1 MINLSIQKAI
11 IFATLKHQ
19 EQKRKGTDIPYIVHP
34 VEVMQILT
42 KLECSDN
49 VIIAGLLHDTLED
62 TNTTAEEIKNA
73 FGEKV
78 LDIVK
83 SESED
88 KSKTWKERKQATI
101 EHLEKVSTETKLVC
115 FADKLSN
122 IKSIYRDKQE
132 MGEKIFDRFN
142 APKENLKWY
151 YENLAKVFEKIEEN
165 ECFNY
170 SKYCNLLSE
179 YLNIVKEVFN

>member
-1 MINLSIQKAI
+1 MINLNIQKAI
-11 IFATLKHQ
+11 IFATLKHK

-42 KLECSDN
+42 SLNCNEN
-49 VIIAGLLHDTLED
+49 IIIAGLLHDTLED
-62 TNTTAEEIKNA
+62 TSTTTEEIKNT

-101 EHLEKVSTETKLVC
+101 DHLENASTEIKLVC

-122 IKSIYRDKQE
+122 IKSIYRDKLE
-132 MGEKIFDRFN
+132 LGEKIFERFN
-142 APKENLKWY
+142 ASKENIKWY
-151 YENLAKVFEKIEEN
+151 YEELGKVFEKLEQN
-165 ECFNY
+165 ESFDS
-170 SKYCNLLSE
+170 SKYTQLLKE
-179 YLNIVKEVFN
+179 YNDVINEVFY